1 MKRFILFLL
10 LCCMLFSGC
19 RNNKSTNNT
28 KEIASIDNT
37 QNLSE
42 EISYITYKGF
52 AIALN
57 KNNNTASLIR
67 QRDLNTNV
75 KVLNYS
81 YEDICKLVD
90 QLSIGKIHISGPNNV
105 KYGLYYRSE
114 NNSDSNSKNNALDY
128 DLMNVDLSI
137 DTFKVLL
144 NLNIPENDKMTPKVM
159 ENLLTALV
167 NEINSRDIC
176 PISTIEPST

>member
-90 QLSIGKIHISGPNNV
+90 QLSIEKIHISGPNNV

>member
-1 MKRFILFLL
+1 
-10 LCCMLFSGC
+10 MLFSGC

-90 QLSIGKIHISGPNNV
+90 QLSIEKIHISGPNNV

>member
-52 AIALN
+52 AIALS

-90 QLSIGKIHISGPNNV
+90 QLSIEKIHISGPNNV

-114 NNSDSNSKNNALDY
+114 NNRDSNSKNNALDY